1 MPENQSIDAVQNA
14 LGGIVHINFLNRD
27 NCVITEK
34 NGFIGLRA
42 IIKKPEELIPSDD
55 KSGDK
60 KPETSKAD
68 DKSGGKPEDTAETKS
83 ADEKSDD
90 SKPADE
96 KSDDSKPNGKEPSGE
111 KPSGEK
117 PSDEK
122 SSGEKPSDEKPT
134 EPSPFAEIP
143 EGMIEKVAERIYLS
157 RAFPFDMPYEYISV
171 LDKDKKE
178 IGFIRSLDDFDE
190 PARTQLIHELETKY
204 YTPVIKKILSVKE
217 RYGFSYWKTEC
228 EFGEKS
234 FTLQDT
240 FRSIIKSPRDDGTER
255 IFILDVDGNRYEI
268 PDVEA
273 LDRKSY
279 KKIELYL

>member
-42 IIKKPEELIPSDD
+42 IIKKPEELIPTDD

-68 DKSGGKPEDTAETKS
+68 DKSDGKPDDTAETKS
-83 ADEKSDD
+83 ADEKS
-90 SKPADE
+90 A
-96 KSDDSKPNGKEPSGE
+96 DSKPN
-111 KPSGEK
+111 GEK

-122 SSGEKPSDEKPT
+122 PSGEKPSDEKPT
-134 EPSPFAEIP
+134 EPSPFSEIP
-143 EGMIEKVAERIYLS
+143 EGMIEKVAERIFLS
-157 RAFPFDMPYEYISV
+157 RAFPFDMPFEYISV

-268 PDVEA
+268 PNVEA

>member
-68 DKSGGKPEDTAETKS
+68 DKSGGKPEDTAGTKS
-83 ADEKSDD
+83 A
-90 SKPADE
+90 
-96 KSDDSKPNGKEPSGE
+96 
-111 KPSGEK
+111 
-117 PSDEK
+117 
-122 SSGEKPSDEKPT
+122 DEKPT
-134 EPSPFAEIP
+134 EPSPISEIP
-143 EGMIEKVAERIYLS
+143 EVKIEKIAERIFLS

>member
-42 IIKKPEELIPSDD
+42 IIKKPEELIPTDD

-68 DKSGGKPEDTAETKS
+68 DKSDGKPEDTAETKS
-83 ADEKSDD
+83 AD

-96 KSDDSKPNGKEPSGE
+96 KSDDSKPNGK

-117 PSDEK
+117 P
-122 SSGEKPSDEKPT
+122 SGEKPSDEKPT

-190 PARTQLIHELETKY
+190 PARTQLIRELETKY

-268 PDVEA
+268 TDVEA

>member
-42 IIKKPEELIPSDD
+42 IIKKPEELIPT
-55 KSGDK
+55 GDNPDEK
-60 KPETSKAD
+60 KPDAKKAD
-68 DKSGGKPEDTAETKS
+68 NKADGKPDAAAGTQPANSSDAAADSKS
-83 ADEKSDD
+83 TDSKPTDEKTADEKPADEKTAD

-96 KSDDSKPNGKEPSGE
+96 KPVEPE
-111 KPSGEK
+111 
-117 PSDEK
+117 
-122 SSGEKPSDEKPT
+122 
-134 EPSPFAEIP
+134 EPSPFSEIP
-143 EGMIEKVAERIYLS
+143 EGMIEKVAERIFLS
-157 RAFPFDMPYEYISV
+157 RAFPFDMPFEYISV

>member
-1 MPENQSIDAVQNA
+1 MPENQSIDAVQNT

-42 IIKKPEELIPSDD
+42 IIKKPEELIPTDD

-68 DKSGGKPEDTAETKS
+68 DKSDGKPEDTAETKS
-83 ADEKSDD
+83 AD

-96 KSDDSKPNGKEPSGE
+96 KSDDSKPNGKKPSGE

-117 PSDEK
+117 P
-122 SSGEKPSDEKPT
+122 SGEKPSDEKPT

-143 EGMIEKVAERIYLS
+143 EGMIEKVAERIFLS

>member
-1 MPENQSIDAVQNA
+1 MPENQSIDAVQDA

-42 IIKKPEELIPSDD
+42 IIKKPEELIPTDD

-60 KPETSKAD
+60 KPETSKAV
-68 DKSGGKPEDTAETKS
+68 DKSGDKPEDTAETKS

-90 SKPADE
+90 SKPN
-96 KSDDSKPNGKEPSGE
+96 S
-111 KPSGEK
+111 EK
-117 PSDEK
+117 PSD
-122 SSGEKPSDEKPT
+122 EKPSDEKPT
-134 EPSPFAEIP
+134 EPSPFVEIP

>member
-42 IIKKPEELIPSDD
+42 IIKKPEELIPTDD

-68 DKSGGKPEDTAETKS
+68 DKSDGKPEDTAGTKS
-83 ADEKSDD
+83 A
-90 SKPADE
+90 
-96 KSDDSKPNGKEPSGE
+96 
-111 KPSGEK
+111 
-117 PSDEK
+117 
-122 SSGEKPSDEKPT
+122 DEKPT

-143 EGMIEKVAERIYLS
+143 EGMIEKVAERIFLS
-157 RAFPFDMPYEYISV
+157 RAFPFDMPFEYISV

-190 PARTQLIHELETKY
+190 PAKTQLIHELETKY

>member
-42 IIKKPEELIPSDD
+42 IIKKPEELIPTDD

-68 DKSGGKPEDTAETKS
+68 NKSDGKPDDT
-83 ADEKSDD
+83 DD
-90 SKPADE
+90 SKP
-96 KSDDSKPNGKEPSGE
+96 
-111 KPSGEK
+111 
-117 PSDEK
+117 
-122 SSGEKPSDEKPT
+122 DEKPT
-134 EPSPFAEIP
+134 EPSPFTEIP
-143 EGMIEKVAERIYLS
+143 EGMIEKVAERIFLS
-157 RAFPFDMPYEYISV
+157 RAFPFDMPFEYISV

-190 PARTQLIHELETKY
+190 PARTQLIRELETKY

-240 FRSIIKSPRDDGTER
+240 FRSIIKSPKDDGTER

-268 PDVEA
+268 PNVEA

>member
-68 DKSGGKPEDTAETKS
+68 DKSGGKPEDTAGTKS
-83 ADEKSDD
+83 A
-90 SKPADE
+90 
-96 KSDDSKPNGKEPSGE
+96 
-111 KPSGEK
+111 
-117 PSDEK
+117 
-122 SSGEKPSDEKPT
+122 DEKPT
-134 EPSPFAEIP
+134 EPSPFSEIP
-143 EGMIEKVAERIYLS
+143 EGMIEKIAERIFLS

>member
-42 IIKKPEELIPSDD
+42 LIKKPEELIPTDD

-83 ADEKSDD
+83 AD

-96 KSDDSKPNGKEPSGE
+96 KSDDSKPNGK
-111 KPSGEK
+111 KPSGKK
-117 PSDEK
+117 P
-122 SSGEKPSDEKPT
+122 SGEKPSDEKPT

-143 EGMIEKVAERIYLS
+143 EGMIEKVAERIFLS

-190 PARTQLIHELETKY
+190 PAKTQLIRELETKY